1 MTNNNLPSGWN
12 KQQSNIPKA
21 WGKSVEKANEQKA
34 SAVNGSEPI
43 QDDVIEPI
51 VETSDHTVKDDN
63 SNSAPAEQK
72 LAENNYKDLFD
83 GESESKPDIKKPK
96 VARKS
101 IIVLVIL
108 LIVSLCLLAVFAI
121 LYFRGSGKES
131 NADEQQIPVTTP
143 TSEHTKAA
151 TQKSTEETVS
161 TELPTVKE
169 TAEPTTAEPTTVEKA
184 TESGNY
190 DDSGN
195 GFESYLVNVINDI
208 NYYEK
213 PDYTSKVTGHFTE
226 LTIYTVVDETYDE
239 TGTHWGKLKS
249 GAGWFNITEATD
261 EYYNQRLSAARRS
274 FMQASDTKFET
285 VGDVT
290 FSYYPVFPVDQHTP
304 VEDGYYTKI
313 DSLSVEYVG
322 DRTYTLHITGEY
334 QNYNDVPMQLCC
346 RDLDNSFHTLNTY
359 SIGEPFLNDKFE
371 CDASIHISN
380 NTSMVFIEFNRY

>member
-1 MTNNNLPSGWN
+1 MAKNNLPSGWN

-21 WGKSVEKANEQKA
+21 WGKSAEKANEQKA

-43 QDDVIEPI
+43 QDDVTEPI
-51 VETSDHTVKDDN
+51 DETSDHTVKDDN

-72 LAENNYKDLFD
+72 LAEHNYKDLFD

-143 TSEHTKAA
+143 ASEHTEAA
-151 TQKSTEETVS
+151 TQKSTEETVA

-195 GFESYLVNVINDI
+195 GFESYLVNVIN
-208 NYYEK
+208 K
-213 PDYTSKVTGHFTE
+213 
-226 LTIYTVVDETYDE
+226 
-239 TGTHWGKLKS
+239 
-249 GAGWFNITEATD
+249 
-261 EYYNQRLSAARRS
+261 
-274 FMQASDTKFET
+274 
-285 VGDVT
+285 
-290 FSYYPVFPVDQHTP
+290 
-304 VEDGYYTKI
+304 
-313 DSLSVEYVG
+313 
-322 DRTYTLHITGEY
+322 
-334 QNYNDVPMQLCC
+334 QL
-346 RDLDNSFHTLNTY
+346 
-359 SIGEPFLNDKFE
+359 
-371 CDASIHISN
+371 
-380 NTSMVFIEFNRY
+380 